1 MNITQGPYGIWEDT
15 VYLEIRGDAR
25 KARVLEGDIIEFT
38 GIANG
43 ERTGTT
49 IFGQKVTLPRI
60 TVYEVVLV
68 EKRQ

>member
-1 MNITQGPYGIWEDT
+1 
-15 VYLEIRGDAR
+15 V
-25 KARVLEGDIIEFT
+25 RVLEDDIIEFT